1 MRSKVRCA
9 SQGYLQDKAE
19 VSGRF
24 VLVPV
29 VLGGVDIKVLE
40 ADEAG
45 EVSGAL
51 KDRQVGKNSQS
62 DAFVGTTS
70 KTFPELVWCSFPLL
84 LSSLRI
90 S

>member
-1 MRSKVRCA
+1 MRPKVGCA
-9 SQGYLQDKAE
+9 SQGYLQDEAE

-40 ADEAG
+40 ADEAD

-51 KDRQVGKNSQS
+51 KDRQVENETANQ
-62 DAFVGTTS
+62 DALVRTS
-70 KTFPELVWCSFPLL
+70 KTFPELV
-84 LSSLRI
+84 
-90 S
+90 